1 MENTIMMVP
10 LERNTYLYGYDFDSK
25 GVPQSVVLEDTFKRM
40 NGVHPIT
47 HERFHYLGYKEF
59 PTDVRNGYKVYKL
72 RKNGKSIYEV
82 KEPTNSTSSTSS
94 TSSISSTS
102 SAAAVEANEDVGFY
116 DIPLSLVA
124 SVERAHWVDVASSI
138 VMGQPVCTPE
148 MYELK
153 REIDWLNTEIEKQ
166 EALLPRGGH
175 SHGGITPYDAS
186 FTMIR
191 ALKIRLQEVQ
201 TALDLMAAHQATL
214 FHEGGGRAG
223 VLRAC
228 FGGGGSSRRN
238 TRRRRSRAT
247 RRR

>member
-1 MENTIMMVP
+1 MVP
-10 LERNTYLYGYDFDSK
+10 LERNTYLYGYDFNSK
-25 GVPQSVVLEDTFKRM
+25 GVPQSVVLAETFARM
-40 NGVHPIT
+40 NGAHPIT
-47 HERFHYLGYKEF
+47 HERFRYLGYKEF

-82 KEPTNSTSSTSS
+82 KEPTNSTSST
-94 TSSISSTS
+94 T
-102 SAAAVEANEDVGFY
+102 SAAAVEVNEDVGFY

-124 SVERAHWVDVASSI
+124 SVERAHWMDVASSI

-153 REIDWLNTEIEKQ
+153 REIDRLNTEIEKQ

-223 VLRAC
+223 VLSAC
-228 FGGGGSSRRN
+228 FGGGGSRRRN
-238 TRRRRSRAT
+238 ARRRKSRAT